1 MDWGIGWQSYL
12 SPHMRS
18 TFVHPIMG
26 SKQLESLSTPVPS
39 SRGLG
44 VVGALYHLALQGRIS
59 LSSYLQPQL
68 K

>member
-44 VVGALYHLALQGRIS
+44 VVGALYHLAL
-59 LSSYLQPQL
+59 
-68 K
+68 